1 MASSEGQ
8 EALRFDEKSWHDYMA
23 KITATLP
30 DDVARNV
37 MHTVDEAGS
46 TQGTLLLLE
55 ILRHL
60 RVGDSDELSELAR
73 EAVRKK
79 R

>member
-1 MASSEGQ
+1 MAKNDND
-8 EALRFDEKSWHDYMA
+8 LKFDEKSWHDYIK

-37 MHTVDEAGS
+37 LHAADEAGAM
-46 TQGTLLLLE
+46 QGTTLLLE

-60 RVGDSDELSELAR
+60 RIGDHDHLAEKAR
-73 EAVRKK
+73 EAVKK
-79 R
+79 HKGE

>member
-1 MASSEGQ
+1 MASTEGK
-8 EALRFDEKSWHDYMA
+8 EALRFDETSWHDYMA

-37 MHTVDEAGS
+37 MHTVDEAGA
-46 TQGTLLLLE
+46 TAGAMLMLE
-55 ILRHL
+55 ILR
-60 RVGDSDELSELAR
+60 RISVRDNDELAELAR
-73 EAVRKK
+73 EAIRKK